1 MKANTDIDEKALHWF
16 VALRDEAAGDDVWF
30 GFQSWL
36 EASPAHALA
45 YDAVE
50 RLWVDLDAADTAPV
64 VAPQPAPVIDFAAA
78 RDRRAQ
84 RRRPWLGAGLGVAA
98 SVTLAVGLW
107 MWMAPNGQT
116 YATTDAPMTVAL
128 EDGSHVY
135 LNRHSRLDVR
145 FDGDRRAVS
154 LAEGEAA
161 FDVVHDPAHPFVVA
175 AGAHQVEVLGTAF
188 NVLNHGDDFAVAVER
203 GVVAVTPAK
212 APKVRLTAGQALTQ
226 TAQKTPALA
235 AVAPERASAWRQGVL
250 VYRDRPLG
258 DVADDLSRYL
268 DKPVVLSTS
277 ARALRFTGALRIGDE
292 AVMLQQLQDFLPIRI
307 DASANAVRVD
317 AREAG

>member
-1 MKANTDIDEKALHWF
+1 M
-16 VALRDEAAGDDVWF
+16 
-30 GFQSWL
+30 
-36 EASPAHALA
+36 
-45 YDAVE
+45 
-50 RLWVDLDAADTAPV
+50 
-64 VAPQPAPVIDFAAA
+64 
-78 RDRRAQ
+78 
-84 RRRPWLGAGLGVAA
+84 
-98 SVTLAVGLW
+98 
-107 MWMAPNGQT
+107 
-116 YATTDAPMTVAL
+116 
-128 EDGSHVY
+128 
-135 LNRHSRLDVR
+135 
-145 FDGDRRAVS
+145 
-154 LAEGEAA
+154 
-161 FDVVHDPAHPFVVA
+161 
-175 AGAHQVEVLGTAF
+175 
-188 NVLNHGDDFAVAVER
+188 
-203 GVVAVTPAK
+203 TPAK

-235 AVAPERASAWRQGVL
+235 AVAPDRASAWRQGVL

>member
-50 RLWVDLDAADTAPV
+50 RLWVDMDAADAAPV
-64 VAPQPAPVIDFAAA
+64 DAHQPGPVIDFAAA

-84 RRRPWLGAGLGVAA
+84 RRPRWLGAGLGVAA

-145 FDGDRRAVS
+145 FDDERRAVS

-161 FDVVHDPAHPFVVA
+161 FDVAHDPAHPFVVA

-212 APKVRLTAGQALTQ
+212 APRVRLTAGQALTQ
-226 TAQKTPALA
+226 TAQQTPALA
-235 AVAPERASAWRQGVL
+235 HVAPERASAWRQGVL

-258 DVADDLSRYL
+258 EVADDLSRYL

>member
-16 VALRDEAAGDDVWF
+16 VALRDEAAGGDVWF

-64 VAPQPAPVIDFAAA
+64 DAPQPAPVIDFAAA

-84 RRRPWLGAGLGVAA
+84 RRAPWLGAGLGVAA

-145 FDGDRRAVS
+145 FDDDRRAVS

-212 APKVRLTAGQALTQ
+212 APRVRLIAGQALTQ
-226 TAQKTPALA
+226 TAQQTPALA
-235 AVAPERASAWRQGVL
+235 HVAPDRASAWRQGIL

>member
-64 VAPQPAPVIDFAAA
+64 VAPPPAPVIDFAAA

-84 RRRPWLGAGLGVAA
+84 RRAPWLGAGLGVAA

-226 TAQKTPALA
+226 TAQQTPALA

>member
-1 MKANTDIDEKALHWF
+1 MKATTDIDEKALHWF

-36 EASPAHALA
+36 EAAPAHALA
-45 YDAVE
+45 YDAIE
-50 RLWVDLDAADTAPV
+50 RLWVDLDAADTASAV
-64 VAPQPAPVIDFAAA
+64 EPQPAPVIDFAPA
-78 RDRRAQ
+78 RDRRTQ
-84 RRRPWLGAGLGVAA
+84 RRRPWLSAGLGIAA

-116 YATTDAPMTVAL
+116 YATTDAPLTVAL

-154 LAEGEAA
+154 LDEGEAA

-188 NVLNHGDDFAVAVER
+188 NVLNHGDNFAVAVER
-203 GVVAVTPAK
+203 GVVAVTPQK
-212 APKVRLTAGQALTQ
+212 APRVRLIAGQALAQ
-226 TAQKTPALA
+226 TAQKTPMLA
-235 AVAPERASAWRQGVL
+235 TVAPDRASAWRQGVL

-258 DVADDLSRYL
+258 EVADDLSRYL

-292 AVMLQQLQDFLPIRI
+292 AVMLQLLQDFLPIRI
-307 DASANAVRVD
+307 DASTTAVRVD